1 MSKVY
6 KAVIYIDDINDMFNS
21 IENIKLE
28 LENNVED
35 LTFTFE
41 KVEEKDTKS
50 SNPTNTTKP
59 DTTEYI
65 NQVED
70 NYEWNTTDEYSR
82 AIALHNYFAGDEV
95 KK

>member
-6 KAVIYIDDINDMFNS
+6 KAIIYIDDINDMFNN
-21 IENIKLE
+21 IEEIKVE
-28 LENNVED
+28 LRNNLDD

-41 KVEEKDTKS
+41 DIKEKDT
-50 SNPTNTTKP
+50 T
-59 DTTEYI
+59 DYI

-70 NYEWNTTDEYSR
+70 DYEWNTTDEYSR

-95 KK
+95 KNDK

>member
-41 KVEEKDTKS
+41 KVEEKDT
-50 SNPTNTTKP
+50 
-59 DTTEYI
+59 TEYI

-95 KK
+95 KNDK

>member
-1 MSKVY
+1 MLKMSKVY

-41 KVEEKDTKS
+41 KVEEKDT
-50 SNPTNTTKP
+50 
-59 DTTEYI
+59 TEYI

>member
-1 MSKVY
+1 MSKIY
-6 KAVIYIDDINDMFNS
+6 KAIIYIDDINDMFNS
-21 IENIKLE
+21 IEDIKIE
-28 LENNVED
+28 LENNLED

-41 KVEEKDTKS
+41 KVEEK
-50 SNPTNTTKP
+50 

-70 NYEWNTTDEYSR
+70 NYEWNNTDEYSR

-95 KK
+95 KKND